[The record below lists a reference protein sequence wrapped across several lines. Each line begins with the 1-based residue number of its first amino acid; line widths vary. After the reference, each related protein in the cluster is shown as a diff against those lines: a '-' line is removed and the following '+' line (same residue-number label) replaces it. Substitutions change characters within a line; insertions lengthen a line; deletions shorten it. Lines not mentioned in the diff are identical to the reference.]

1 VLPWPFGFPLTCPL
15 PMSSTT
21 NRINRFVR
29 APLRALSAYHVPPAA
44 GLIKLDAMENPYAW
58 PEWLRNDWLDTLRLA
73 ALNRYPDPA
82 AQGLKARLRD
92 VLGVPAAAELMLGN
106 GSDEL
111 IQMII
116 QTVASPG
123 SVIMAPE
130 PTFVMYRQLA
140 VVAGLEFQGVPLRAD
155 FSLDVNAMIEA
166 IGIHQPAVLFIAYP
180 NNPTG
185 NLFDRD
191 EIETLLSCAPGLVVL
206 DEAYAPFA
214 QDSFMDMLGCCDN
227 LLVLRTLSKLGLAGV
242 RLGLLAG
249 DPQWLGEIEKTR
261 LPYNIS
267 TLDQLTGEFALRHY
281 AVFEEQ
287 ARLIREQRGELLGR
301 LQQLPGL
308 TVYPSAANF
317 ILFRVSPGRGT
328 AVFEGLKAGGVLIKN
343 LVGSAPALAHCLR
356 VTVGTP
362 EENAAFVKALE
373 SLL

>member
-1 VLPWPFGFPLTCPL
+1 MT
-15 PMSSTT
+15 SSTY
-21 NRINRFVR
+21 RINRFIR
-29 APLRALSAYHVPPAA
+29 PQLRALQSYHVPPAA
-44 GLIKLDAMENPYAW
+44 GLIKLDAMENPYSW
-58 PEWLRNDWLDTLRLA
+58 PDWLLNDWLDTLRQA

-82 AQGLKARLRD
+82 ARALKSRLRG
-92 VLGVPAAAELMLGN
+92 VLGVPEAADVILGN

-116 QTVASPG
+116 QAVAAPG
-123 SVIMAPE
+123 HVILAPE
-130 PTFVMYRQLA
+130 PTFVMYRQIA
-140 VVAGLEFQGVPLRAD
+140 VVAGLDFQGVPLRAD
-155 FSLDVNAMIEA
+155 FTLDADAVIEA
-166 IGIHQPAVLFIAYP
+166 ITTHQPAVVFLAYP

-185 NLFDRD
+185 NLFDR
-191 EIETLLSCAPGLVVL
+191 EAIETILSCSPGLVVL

-214 QDSFMDMLGCCDN
+214 DDSFMGDLGCCDN

-249 DPQWLGEIEKTR
+249 AGEWLAEIEKTR

-287 ARLIREQRGELLGR
+287 AKTIRRQRGALLDR
-301 LQQLPGL
+301 LQALPGL

-317 ILFRVSPGRGT
+317 ILFRVPGGRGGE
-328 AVFEGLKAGGVLIKN
+328 VFEGLKSNGILIKN
-343 LVGSAPALAHCLR
+343 LVGSAPALADCLR
-356 VTVGTP
+356 VTVGKP
-362 EENAAFVKALE
+362 EENAAFVAALA

>member
-1 VLPWPFGFPLTCPL
+1 MT
-15 PMSSTT
+15 SSTH
-21 NRINRFVR
+21 RINRFVR
-29 APLRALSAYHVPPAA
+29 PQLRALQAYHVPPAA

-58 PEWLRNDWLDTLRLA
+58 PDWLRNDWLDTLRQA

-82 AQGLKARLRD
+82 AGALKSRLRE
-92 VLGVPAAAELMLGN
+92 VLGIPGTAGIILGN

-116 QTVASPG
+116 QTVAEPG
-123 SVIMAPE
+123 RVIMAPE
-130 PTFVMYRQLA
+130 PTFVMYRQIA
-140 VVAGLEFQGVPLRAD
+140 VVAGLDFQGVPLQAD
-155 FSLDVNAMIEA
+155 FTLDADAMLGA
-166 IGIHQPAVLFIAYP
+166 ITTHQPAVVFLAYP

-185 NLFDRD
+185 NLFDR
-191 EIETLLSCAPGLVVL
+191 ESIEAILTCSPGMVVL

-214 QDSFMDMLGCCDN
+214 DDSFMGDLGCCDN

-249 DPQWLGEIEKTR
+249 DAGWLAEIEKTR

-287 ARLIREQRGELLGR
+287 ANIIRQQRGGLLGR
-301 LQQLPGL
+301 MQSLPGV

-317 ILFRVSPGRGT
+317 ILFRVPPGRGG
-328 AVFEGLKAGGVLIKN
+328 AVFEGLKTRGILIKN
-343 LVGSAPALAHCLR
+343 LAGSEPALMDCLR
-356 VTVGTP
+356 VTIGKP
-362 EENAAFVKALE
+362 EENAAFVEALA

>member
-1 VLPWPFGFPLTCPL
+1 MTI
-15 PMSSTT
+15 TT

-29 APLRALSAYHVPPAA
+29 PQLRTLKAYHVPPAA
-44 GLIKLDAMENPYAW
+44 GLIKLDAMENPYSW
-58 PEWLRNDWLDTLRLA
+58 PEWLLNDWLDRLRPA
-73 ALNRYPDPA
+73 TLNRYPDPTA
-82 AQGLKARLRD
+82 HALKSRLRD
-92 VLGVPAAAELMLGN
+92 VLGVPVASGMILGN

-116 QTVASPG
+116 QTVAAPG
-123 SVIMAPE
+123 CVIMAPE
-130 PTFVMYRQLA
+130 PTFVMYRQIA
-140 VVAGLEFQGVPLRAD
+140 VVAGLDFQGVPLRAD
-155 FSLDVNAMIEA
+155 FTLDAEAMLEA
-166 IGIHQPAVLFIAYP
+166 VTTHQPAVVFLAYP

-185 NLFDRD
+185 NLFDR
-191 EIETLLSCAPGLVVL
+191 EAIEALLMCAPGLVVL

-214 QDSFMDMLGCCDN
+214 DESFMADLGRCDN

-249 DPQWLGEIEKTR
+249 DADWLAEIEKTR

-287 ARLIREQRGELLGR
+287 AQIIRQQRGELLGR
-301 LQQLPGL
+301 LQALPGL

-317 ILFRVSPGRGT
+317 ILFRVPPGRGLT
-328 AVFEGLKAGGVLIKN
+328 VFEGLKSSGILIKN
-343 LVGSAPALAHCLR
+343 LAGSAPALTDCLR
-356 VTVGTP
+356 VTVGKP
-362 EENAAFVKALE
+362 EENAAFVTALE

>member
-1 VLPWPFGFPLTCPL
+1 MT
-15 PMSSTT
+15 SSS

-29 APLRALSAYHVPPAA
+29 APLRTLRAYHVPPAA
-44 GLIKLDAMENPYAW
+44 GLIKLDAMENPYGW
-58 PEWLRNDWLDTLRLA
+58 PEWLRNDWLDTLRQA

-82 AQGLKARLRD
+82 AQALKARLRQVLD
-92 VLGVPAAAELMLGN
+92 VPGSAELMLGN

-116 QTVASPG
+116 QTVAAPG
-123 SVIMAPE
+123 RVIMAPE

-140 VVAGLEFQGVPLRAD
+140 VVAGLEFRGVPLRAD
-155 FSLDVNAMIEA
+155 FSLDANALIEA
-166 IGIHQPAVLFIAYP
+166 IGIYQPAVLFLAYP

-185 NLFDRD
+185 NLFER
-191 EIETLLSCAPGLVVL
+191 EVIETLLSCAPGLVVL

-214 QDSFMDMLGCCDN
+214 DDSFLDALGCCDN

-242 RLGLLAG
+242 RLGMLAG
-249 DPQWLGEIEKTR
+249 DPHWLAEIEKTR

-287 ARLIREQRGELLGR
+287 ARLIREQRSELLER
-301 LQQLPGL
+301 LRKLAGV

-317 ILFRVSPGRGT
+317 ILFRVAPGSGA
-328 AVFEGLKAGGVLIKN
+328 AVFEGLKAAGVLIKN
-343 LVGSAPALAHCLR
+343 LAGSAPALSDCLR
-356 VTVGTP
+356 VTVGMP
-362 EENAAFVKALE
+362 EENAVFVTALE
-373 SLL
+373 SLLSTSG

>member
-1 VLPWPFGFPLTCPL
+1 MT
-15 PMSSTT
+15 SST
-21 NRINRFVR
+21 NRINRFVSPR
-29 APLRALSAYHVPPAA
+29 LRALGAYHVPPAA

-58 PEWLRNDWLDTLRLA
+58 PDWLRNDWLDTLRQA
-73 ALNRYPDPA
+73 ELNRYPDPA
-82 AQGLKARLRD
+82 AGALKSRLRE
-92 VLGVPAAAELMLGN
+92 VLGVPGAAELILGN

-116 QTVASPG
+116 QAVAAPG
-123 SVIMAPE
+123 HAIMAPE
-130 PTFVMYRQLA
+130 PTFVMYRQIA
-140 VVAGLEFQGVPLRAD
+140 VVAGLDFRGVPLCAD
-155 FSLDVNAMIEA
+155 FTLDADAMIEA
-166 IGIHQPAVLFIAYP
+166 VTTHQPAVVFLAYP

-185 NLFDRD
+185 NLFDRGA
-191 EIETLLSCAPGLVVL
+191 IEAVLSCAPGLVVV

-214 QDSFMDMLGCCDN
+214 DDSFMGELGCCDN

-249 DPQWLGEIEKTR
+249 DGDWLAEIEKTR

-287 ARLIREQRGELLGR
+287 AKVIRQQRGELLGR
-301 LQQLPGL
+301 LQSLPGL

-317 ILFRVSPGRGT
+317 ILFRVPPGRGE
-328 AVFEGLKAGGVLIKN
+328 AVFEGLKSGGILIKN
-343 LVGSAPALAHCLR
+343 LAGSAPPLTDCLR
-356 VTVGTP
+356 VTVGKP
-362 EENAAFVKALE
+362 EENAAFISVLA

>member
-1 VLPWPFGFPLTCPL
+1 MT
-15 PMSSTT
+15 SSTY
-21 NRINRFVR
+21 RINRFIR
-29 APLRALSAYHVPPAA
+29 PQLRALQSYHVPPAA
-44 GLIKLDAMENPYAW
+44 GLIKLDAMENPYSW
-58 PEWLRNDWLDTLRLA
+58 PDWLLNDWLDTLRQA

-82 AQGLKARLRD
+82 ARALKSRLRG
-92 VLGVPAAAELMLGN
+92 VLGVPEAADVILGN

-116 QTVASPG
+116 QAVAAPG
-123 SVIMAPE
+123 HVILAPE
-130 PTFVMYRQLA
+130 PTFVMYRQIA
-140 VVAGLEFQGVPLRAD
+140 VVAGLDFQGVPLRAD
-155 FSLDVNAMIEA
+155 FTLDADAVIEA
-166 IGIHQPAVLFIAYP
+166 ITTHQPAVVFLAYP

-185 NLFDRD
+185 NLFDR
-191 EIETLLSCAPGLVVL
+191 EAIETILSCSPGLVVL

-214 QDSFMDMLGCCDN
+214 DDSFMGDLGCCDN

-249 DPQWLGEIEKTR
+249 AGEWLAEIEKTR

-287 ARLIREQRGELLGR
+287 AKTIRRQRGALLDR
-301 LQQLPGL
+301 LQALPGL

-317 ILFRVSPGRGT
+317 ILFRVPAGRGG
-328 AVFEGLKAGGVLIKN
+328 AVFEGLKSNGILIKN
-343 LVGSAPALAHCLR
+343 LAGSAPALADCLR
-356 VTVGTP
+356 VTVGKP
-362 EENAAFVKALE
+362 EENAAFVAALA

>member
-1 VLPWPFGFPLTCPL
+1 MT
-15 PMSSTT
+15 STT

-29 APLRALSAYHVPPAA
+29 APLRELQAYHVPPAA

-58 PEWLRNDWLDTLRLA
+58 PEWLRNDWLDMLRQA
-73 ALNRYPDPA
+73 AVNRYPDPT
-82 AQGLKARLRD
+82 AQGLKARLRE
-92 VLGVPAAAELMLGN
+92 VLGVTGSAELILGN

-116 QTVASPG
+116 QTVAGPG
-123 SVIMAPE
+123 RVIMAPE

-155 FSLDVNAMIEA
+155 FSLDANAMIEA
-166 IGIHQPAVLFIAYP
+166 IGIHQPAVLFLAYP

-185 NLFDRD
+185 NLFERD
-191 EIETLLSCAPGLVVL
+191 AIDTLLSCAPGLVVL

-214 QDSFMDMLGCCDN
+214 DDSFMDALGCCDN

-249 DPQWLGEIEKTR
+249 APDWLGEIDKTR

-287 ARLIREQRGELLGR
+287 ARLIRKQRGELLSRLGR
-301 LQQLPGL
+301 LPGV
-308 TVYPSAANF
+308 TVYPSSANF
-317 ILFRVSPGRGT
+317 ILFRVPSGRGP

-343 LVGSAPALAHCLR
+343 LAGAAPALADCLR
-356 VTVGTP
+356 VTVGKP
-362 EENAAFVKALE
+362 EENAAFIEVLAP
-373 SLL
+373 LLG

>member
-1 VLPWPFGFPLTCPL
+1 
-15 PMSSTT
+15 MNSSGK
-21 NRINRFVR
+21 RINRFIR
-29 APLRALSAYHVPPAA
+29 PPLRALQAYHVPPAA
-44 GLIKLDAMENPYAW
+44 GLIKLDAMENPYGW
-58 PEWLRNDWLDTLRLA
+58 PDWLRNDWLDTLRQA
-73 ALNRYPDPA
+73 ALNRYPDPG
-82 AQGLKARLRD
+82 AQALKSRLRAVLD
-92 VLGVPAAAELMLGN
+92 VPGSAELILGN

-116 QTVASPG
+116 QAVAAPG
-123 SVIMAPE
+123 RVIMAPE

-140 VVAGLEFQGVPLRAD
+140 VVAGLDFHGVPLRAD
-155 FSLDVNAMIEA
+155 FSLDADAMIEA
-166 IGIHQPAVLFIAYP
+166 LSTHQPAVLFLAYP

-185 NLFDRD
+185 NLFER
-191 EIETLLSCAPGLVVL
+191 ETIETLLSCAPGLVVL

-214 QDSFMDMLGCCDN
+214 DDSFMDELGCCDN

-249 DPQWLGEIEKTR
+249 DADWLAEIEKTR

-287 ARLIREQRGELLGR
+287 ARIIRQQRGELLGR
-301 LQQLPGL
+301 LQSLPGL

-317 ILFRVSPGRGT
+317 ILFRVPPGQGG
-328 AVFEGLKAGGVLIKN
+328 AVFEGLKSGGILIKN
-343 LVGSAPALAHCLR
+343 LAGSAPALADCLR
-356 VTVGTP
+356 VTVGKP
-362 EENAAFVKALE
+362 EENAAFLGSLA

>member
-1 VLPWPFGFPLTCPL
+1 MT
-15 PMSSTT
+15 SSTH
-21 NRINRFVR
+21 RINRFVR
-29 APLRALSAYHVPPAA
+29 PQLRALRAYHVPPAA
-44 GLIKLDAMENPYAW
+44 GMVKLDAMENPYSW
-58 PEWLRNDWLDTLRLA
+58 PDWLLNDWLDTLRQA

-82 AQGLKARLRD
+82 ADALKSRLRE
-92 VLGVPAAAELMLGN
+92 VLGIPGTAGIILGN

-116 QTVASPG
+116 QTVAEPG
-123 SVIMAPE
+123 RVIMAPE

-140 VVAGLEFQGVPLRAD
+140 VVAGLDFQGVPLRAD
-155 FSLDVNAMIEA
+155 FTLDVDAMIEA
-166 IGIHQPAVLFIAYP
+166 VTTYQPAVVFLAYP

-185 NLFDRD
+185 NLFDRKA
-191 EIETLLSCAPGLVVL
+191 IEAVLSCAPGLVVV

-214 QDSFMDMLGCCDN
+214 DDSFMGELGCCDN

-249 DPQWLGEIEKTR
+249 DGDWLAEIEKTR

-287 ARLIREQRGELLGR
+287 AKIIRQQRGELLGR
-301 LQQLPGL
+301 LQSLPGL
-308 TVYPSAANF
+308 TVYPSSANF
-317 ILFRVSPGRGT
+317 ILFRVPPGRGE
-328 AVFEGLKAGGVLIKN
+328 AMFEGLKSGGILIKN
-343 LVGSAPALAHCLR
+343 LTGSALSLTDCLR
-356 VTVGTP
+356 VTVGKP
-362 EENAAFVKALE
+362 EENAAFVRVLA

>member
-1 VLPWPFGFPLTCPL
+1 
-15 PMSSTT
+15 MSSVT

-29 APLRALSAYHVPPAA
+29 ASLRGLQAYHVPPAA
-44 GLIKLDAMENPYAW
+44 GLIKLDAMENPYSW
-58 PEWLRNDWLDTLRLA
+58 PEWLRNDWLDALRQA

-82 AQGLKARLRD
+82 AQALKVRLRE
-92 VLGVPAAAELMLGN
+92 VLGVPGSAELILGN

-116 QTVASPG
+116 QTVAAPG
-123 SVIMAPE
+123 RVIMAPE
-130 PTFVMYRQLA
+130 PTFVMYRQIA
-140 VVAGLEFQGVPLRAD
+140 VVTGLEFQGVPLCAD
-155 FSLDVNAMIEA
+155 FSLDANALIEA
-166 IGIHQPAVLFIAYP
+166 ISVHQPAVVFVAYP

-185 NLFDRD
+185 NRFERD
-191 EIETLLSCAPGLVVL
+191 AIETLLSCAPGLVVL

-214 QDSFMDMLGCCDN
+214 DDSFMDDLGCCDN

-249 DPQWLGEIEKTR
+249 DPDWLAEIEKTR

-287 ARLIREQRGELLGR
+287 ARLIREQRSELLER
-301 LQQLPGL
+301 LRMLAGV

-317 ILFRVSPGRGT
+317 ILFRVAPGRG
-328 AVFEGLKAGGVLIKN
+328 AVVFEGLKAAGVLIKN
-343 LVGSAPALAHCLR
+343 LTGSAPALADCLR
-356 VTVGTP
+356 VTVGKP
-362 EENAAFVKALE
+362 EENAAFVTALE